1 MTQGTGPVMKFLAS
15 ERWSSLSLTLFDALV
30 CYFPLFFSCRR
41 RGRTLRVLRH
51 VSGTQRGRA
60 VDMICRTLCRHV
72 RMASREKCVGEI
84 VEIMTT
90 RDLKIGNVLG
100 PLVSEGS
107 HRRSL
112 SNNPRERR
120 EKRSS

>member
-1 MTQGTGPVMKFLAS
+1 
-15 ERWSSLSLTLFDALV
+15 
-30 CYFPLFFSCRR
+30 
-41 RGRTLRVLRH
+41 
-51 VSGTQRGRA
+51 
-60 VDMICRTLCRHV
+60 MICRTLCRHV
-72 RMASREKCVGEI
+72 RMAPREKCVGEI